1 MNTTG
6 FQKKFAI
13 NIIGALLRIQND
25 FLGEINLALI
35 KLTDIEDN
43 REFLLNLN
51 QIKAMF
57 DQGDG
62 VTRVVAEYHN
72 FNVRE
77 TLQEIERLILRDQF
91 AMAVLPSMPSNPAL
105 AYELADA
112 MLEERGK

>member
-1 MNTTG
+1 M
-6 FQKKFAI
+6 
-13 NIIGALLRIQND
+13 
-25 FLGEINLALI
+25 I

-77 TLQEIERLILRDQF
+77 TLQEIERLMLRDQF
-91 AMAVLPSMPSNPAL
+91 AMSALNGLLSNSGGVVQANSYSGTGYANGSAEYTAL
-105 AYELADA
+105 WAYELADA